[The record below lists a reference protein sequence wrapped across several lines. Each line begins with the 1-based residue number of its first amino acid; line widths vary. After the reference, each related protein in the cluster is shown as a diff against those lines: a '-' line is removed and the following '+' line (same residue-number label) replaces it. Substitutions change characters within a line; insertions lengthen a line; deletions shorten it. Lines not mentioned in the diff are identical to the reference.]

1 MDNLMDNLT
10 EYGQIIESTLRHYAS
25 IPYSHG
31 DVTHQVIVDANRQN
45 FLLMTIGWEGHRRVH
60 AVIVHIQIVGD
71 KIWIQRDGIEDSV
84 TADLEEAG
92 IPKDKIVLA
101 FYPDHVRPHTGYAIA

>member
-1 MDNLMDNLT
+1 MDKLAQ
-10 EYGQIIESTLRHYAS
+10 YARIIESILQGYAS

-31 DVTHQVIVDANRQN
+31 EIDNYAIVDAERKN
-45 FLLMTIGWEGHRRVH
+45 FLLMSIGWDGHRRVH
-60 AVIVHIQIVGD
+60 SCIVHIQIIDD

-84 TADLEEAG
+84 TQELEAAG

-101 FYPDHVRPHTGYAIA
+101 FYPFHVRPHTGYAIA

>member
-1 MDNLMDNLT
+1 MDKLT
-10 EYGQIIESTLRHYAS
+10 DYCQIIESVLQRYAS

-31 DVTHQVIVDANRQN
+31 EMNYHLIVDAEREN

-60 AVIVHIQIVGD
+60 AVIVHIQIIDD
-71 KIWIQRDGIEDSV
+71 KIWIQRDGIEDSI
-84 TADLEEAG
+84 TAELESAG

-101 FYPDHVRPHTGYAIA
+101 FYPDHVRPHTGYAVA